1 MSLTLIAAVAT
12 NNVIGVKGKMPWH
25 IPEDFR
31 RFKRL
36 TIGHPVI
43 MGLNTYN
50 SIVDAL
56 GHPLPD
62 RHNIVLFPEERQSK
76 IENVYFCKTIEES
89 IEKAR
94 QFNPDAFIIGG
105 QSVYQQTI
113 NLADKLEITEV
124 HKNYDGDAFF
134 PVIDKSVWNEI
145 NREPHGEYSF
155 VTYLRIV

>member
-1 MSLTLIAAVAT
+1 MSLTLIAAVAE

-25 IPEDFR
+25 IPEDFK

-36 TIGHPVI
+36 TLNHPVI

-56 GHPLPD
+56 GHPLTD

-76 IENVYFCKTIEES
+76 VEGVYFCKTIEES

-113 NLADKLEITEV
+113 DLSDKLEITEV
-124 HKNYDGDAFF
+124 HKNYEGDAFF
-134 PVIDKSVWNEI
+134 PKIEQARW
-145 NREPHGEYSF
+145 REAVREDHPEYSF
-155 VTYLRIV
+155 VTYLRK